1 MLESIILDSP
11 AIEIGEKSTFLTCHL
26 CLPAS
31 IRSGRKATWRWPS
44 TRPTWSLSVR
54 EGTNDSGYALPV
66 LWAAQRATS
75 PALWSPVHV
84 APTYRAYGGAPAATL
99 RARVAERGGNP
110 RISALG
116 QSPPPRGSCV
126 QYLDRGL
133 GAILAARWGENRPG
147 SGYTTLH
154 GKGLRVSWKY
164 NGVVL
169 TLSFI

>member
-54 EGTNDSGYALPV
+54 EGTNDSGYAMPV

-126 QYLDRGL
+126 QYLGRGL
-133 GAILAARWGENRPG
+133 GAILAARWGENRPTCIFTR
-147 SGYTTLH
+147 SD
-154 GKGLRVSWKY
+154 GKGLSVPEIWAE
-164 NGVVL
+164 GL
-169 TLSFI
+169 LLLC